1 MRAAVLDAPGR
12 VVVRDVQAPAADGLA
27 LVRVAQAGLCGTDLK
42 IVSGQTPVRTPR
54 ILGHEMTGWVETPGP
69 SGSVPAGTRV
79 LVDPVLSCGRCD
91 LCARDLPHLCRDGG
105 LAGREA
111 DGGLAEF
118 VAADEARLH
127 PLPATLPGAEAALLQ
142 VLSTCVHA
150 QSGLPAWAGAGE
162 GGTAKGERGVGGG
175 GSAAVIGLGVTGLL
189 HVQLLRARGAGP
201 IIGITR
207 SRQNRELAQRLGATE
222 AVSPE
227 AAERAVLDATDGRGV
242 DLAVECVGT
251 QETLAQA
258 MRVAGA
264 GGIVLAFGITAPAAD
279 AMPTY
284 EWYFKELT
292 ILSPRAARP
301 RDCDLAISLAAGG
314 QLDLAPLVT
323 ARFPLARLADALL
336 PCVPPGQLK
345 VVVDVTGR

>member
-12 VVVRDVQAPAADGLA
+12 VVVRDVPVPAADGLA

-69 SGSVPAGTRV
+69 SGSVPAGTPV

-91 LCARDLPHLCRDGG
+91 LCDRDLPHLCRDGG

-127 PLPATLPGAEAALLQ
+127 PLPADLPGAEAALLQ
-142 VLSTCVHA
+142 VLLTCVHA
-150 QSGLPAWAGAGE
+150 QSGLPAVKGAGE
-162 GGTAKGERGVGGG
+162 VGGS
-175 GSAAVIGLGVTGLL
+175 SAAVIGLGVTGLL
-189 HVQLLRARGAGP
+189 HVQLLRARGAGT

-207 SRQNRELAQRLGATE
+207 SRQNRELALRLGATE

-251 QETLAQA
+251 QQTLAQA

-301 RDCDLAISLAAGG
+301 RDCDLAISLASG
-314 QLDLAPLVT
+314 
-323 ARFPLARLADALL
+323 
-336 PCVPPGQLK
+336 GQLK

>member
-12 VVVRDVQAPAADGLA
+12 VVVRDVPVPAADGLA

-69 SGSVPAGTRV
+69 SGSVPEGTPV

-91 LCARDLPHLCRDGG
+91 LCDRDLPHLCRDGG

-127 PLPATLPGAEAALLQ
+127 PLPAGLPGAEAALLQ

-150 QSGLPAWAGAGE
+150 QSGLPALAGAGD
-162 GGTAKGERGVGGG
+162 GGTGGG
-175 GSAAVIGLGVTGLL
+175 ASAAVIGLGVTGLL
-189 HVQLLRARGAGP
+189 HVQLLRARGAGT

-207 SRQNRELAQRLGATE
+207 SRQNRELALRLGATE
-222 AVSPE
+222 AVAPE
-227 AAERAVLDATDGRGV
+227 AAEQAVLDATGGRGA
-242 DLAVECVGT
+242 DLAIECVGT

-264 GGIVLAFGITAPAAD
+264 GGLVLAFGITAPAAD

-323 ARFPLARLADALL
+323 ARFPLARLADALRA
-336 PCVPPGQLK
+336 CDEPGQLK

>member
-12 VVVRDVQAPAADGLA
+12 VVVRDVPAPAADGLA

-69 SGSVPAGTRV
+69 SGSVPAGTPV

-91 LCARDLPHLCRDGG
+91 LCDRDLPHLCRDGG

-127 PLPATLPGAEAALLQ
+127 PLPADLPGAAAALLQ

-150 QSGLPAWAGAGE
+150 QSGLPASMGA
-162 GGTAKGERGVGGG
+162 
-175 GSAAVIGLGVTGLL
+175 SAAVIGLGVTGLL
-189 HVQLLRARGAGP
+189 HVQLLRARGAGT
-201 IIGITR
+201 IIGVTR
-207 SRQNRELAQRLGATE
+207 SRPNRELALRLGATE

-242 DLAVECVGT
+242 DLAVESVGT

-301 RDCDLAISLAAGG
+301 RDCDLAISLASGG

-323 ARFPLARLADALL
+323 ARFPLARLADALRA
-336 PCVPPGQLK
+336 CGEPGQLK